1 MNQLEK
7 SKENIK
13 KIRIFILFLLF
24 LTSIPAGFLFYGYIF
39 QKNLMLYI
47 SLSITIFLLLLSV
60 ILTFLINRYEN
71 KLDEKSLLRKN
82 NEYTKIFFNLENGI
96 ELENKVLPLT
106 IYYLKTDD
114 RYLYLKNKVDEVFK
128 VKIKDIK
135 NVDLREENGIS
146 FLEINL
152 KNSLKIILKVSNSL
166 ENILKN
172 EIFNNIIYNFKIN
185 NLLKNDII

>member
-128 VKIKDIK
+128 VKIKNIK

-172 EIFNNIIYNFKIN
+172 EIFNNMIYNFKIN